1 MPRETVARIHLD
13 SIRHNFRLA
22 GQRAGSA
29 RAMAVVKADGYG
41 HGIERVARALSDVT
55 EHYAVACLEEA
66 VSLRQAGLTQ
76 PVLLM
81 QGVHQASDLTLC
93 EAEGFV
99 VVVHHDHQLDWL
111 ESTGAR
117 PAVWLKVNS
126 GMNRLGFA
134 PDDLVT
140 VRDRLARSGIEVA
153 GAMTHF
159 ACADDEDSNRTA
171 DQTSVFERATAPL
184 GPIARSV
191 ANSAAH
197 FRPGQAMFDWA
208 RPGIMLYGSSPM
220 LGHHGPSL
228 GLRAAM
234 TLESRLIAIRSLPP
248 GEAVGYGETW
258 RAERPTIMGMV
269 CVGYGD
275 GYPRHARNGT
285 PVGIRGAR
293 APLIGRVSMDMLAVD
308 LTDVPGA
315 SIGDPVEL
323 WGRNIAID
331 EVAACAGT
339 ISYELLTGVTRRVP
353 RVEQDSGDVDGLMTG
368 SDS

>member
-1 MPRETVARIHLD
+1 
-13 SIRHNFRLA
+13 
-22 GQRAGSA
+22 
-29 RAMAVVKADGYG
+29 
-41 HGIERVARALSDVT
+41 
-55 EHYAVACLEEA
+55 
-66 VSLRQAGLTQ
+66 
-76 PVLLM
+76 
-81 QGVHQASDLTLC
+81 
-93 EAEGFV
+93 
-99 VVVHHDHQLDWL
+99 
-111 ESTGAR
+111 
-117 PAVWLKVNS
+117 
-126 GMNRLGFA
+126 
-134 PDDLVT
+134 
-140 VRDRLARSGIEVA
+140 
-153 GAMTHF
+153 
-159 ACADDEDSNRTA
+159 
-171 DQTSVFERATAPL
+171 
-184 GPIARSV
+184 
-191 ANSAAH
+191 
-197 FRPGQAMFDWA
+197 
-208 RPGIMLYGSSPM
+208 
-220 LGHHGPSL
+220 
-228 GLRAAM
+228 M